1 MVTRVRRGG
10 HLIEAMAGTAL
21 GAVALAAVWFGAK
34 PIVFGATPVVHA
46 TATAPAT
53 AGPPTSAYGASYPAS
68 ASALVSS
75 KRPSQI
81 PVLTYHQLNNGCSAN
96 AEMCNRT
103 GTGDEILTTA
113 QFYAEMNYLHEQG
126 YHSIT
131 ASAYILWAAHKP
143 VLLPSK
149 PILLTVDDGIDNFLG
164 AATPVLRHFGYNMV
178 AMIVTGFATGAQN
191 GQQPYAGFDAS
202 WTQLR
207 QLDPSIWSFA
217 FHAGPQG
224 HPDFASQACPYF
236 YPCQRPG
243 ETDGGY
249 QARVRADVNAGVSQL
264 QSELPGAD
272 TQMWAVPFND
282 LAQAPNEQQSGTEP
296 STWLPGYA
304 NQKFAVVFVDGLRT
318 SANEHYRYE
327 VHGTDSLRNFTTQ
340 LNATLA
346 AGSFTDRPG
355 NSGTAGSD

>member
-1 MVTRVRRGG
+1 MVTRSRRGG

-34 PIVFGATPVVHA
+34 PIVFGTTPFVHA
-46 TATAPAT
+46 TATAEAPT
-53 AGPPTSAYGASYPAS
+53 AAYGASYPAS
-68 ASALVSS
+68 AAAVVTS

-81 PVLTYHQLNNGCSAN
+81 PVLSYHQLNNGCSAT
-96 AEMCNRT
+96 AAMCNRT
-103 GTGDEILTTA
+103 GTADEILTTA
-113 QFYAEMNYLHEQG
+113 QFYAEMKSLHEQG

-131 ASAYILWAAHKP
+131 ASAYTRWAAHEP

-149 PILLTVDDGIDNFLG
+149 PILLTVDDGIENFFG
-164 AATPVLRHFGYNMV
+164 AATPVLRHFGYSMV
-178 AMIVTGFATGAQN
+178 AMIVSGFATGAQN

-224 HPDFASQACPYF
+224 HLESTSQACPYF

-243 ETDGGY
+243 ETDEAY
-249 QARVRADVNAGVSQL
+249 QARVRADINTGVSQL

-272 TQMWAVPFND
+272 TQMWAVPYND
-282 LAQAPNEQQSGTEP
+282 LAQEADEPQSGTEP
-296 STWLPGYA
+296 STWLSGYA
-304 NQKFAVVFVDGLRT
+304 QQNFAVVFVDGLRS

-340 LNATLA
+340 LNTALA
-346 AGSFTDRPG
+346 AGSFTDTSG
-355 NSGTAGSD
+355 TSGTAGSD

>member
-34 PIVFGATPVVHA
+34 PTVFGANPVVHA

-81 PVLTYHQLNNGCSAN
+81 PVLTYHQLNNGYSAN

-131 ASAYILWAAHKP
+131 AALQADPAH
-143 VLLPSK
+143 
-149 PILLTVDDGIDNFLG
+149 
-164 AATPVLRHFGYNMV
+164 R
-178 AMIVTGFATGAQN
+178 
-191 GQQPYAGFDAS
+191 
-202 WTQLR
+202 R
-207 QLDPSIWSFA
+207 
-217 FHAGPQG
+217 
-224 HPDFASQACPYF
+224 
-236 YPCQRPG
+236 
-243 ETDGGY
+243 
-249 QARVRADVNAGVSQL
+249 
-264 QSELPGAD
+264 
-272 TQMWAVPFND
+272 
-282 LAQAPNEQQSGTEP
+282 
-296 STWLPGYA
+296 
-304 NQKFAVVFVDGLRT
+304 
-318 SANEHYRYE
+318 
-327 VHGTDSLRNFTTQ
+327 
-340 LNATLA
+340 
-346 AGSFTDRPG
+346 
-355 NSGTAGSD
+355 

>member
-1 MVTRVRRGG
+1 VVTRNRRGG
-10 HLIEAMAGTAL
+10 HLIEAMAGIAL

-34 PIVFGATPVVHA
+34 PIVFGTTPFVHA
-46 TATAPAT
+46 TATAEAPT
-53 AGPPTSAYGASYPAS
+53 AAYGASYPAS
-68 ASALVSS
+68 AAALVSS

-81 PVLTYHQLNNGCSAN
+81 PVLTYHQLNNGCSAT
-96 AEMCNRT
+96 AAMCNRT
-103 GTGDEILTTA
+103 GAGDEILTTA
-113 QFYAEMNYLHEQG
+113 QFYAELKSLHEQG

-131 ASAYILWAAHKP
+131 ASAYSRWAAHEP

-149 PILLTVDDGIDNFLG
+149 PILLTVDDGIDNFFE
-164 AATPVLRHFGYNMV
+164 AATPVLRHFGYTMV
-178 AMIVTGFATGAQN
+178 AMIVSGFATGAEN

-202 WTQLR
+202 WTELR

-224 HPDFASQACPYF
+224 HLDFTSQACTYF
-236 YPCQRPG
+236 YPCQRSG
-243 ETDGGY
+243 ETDAAY
-249 QARVRADVNAGVSQL
+249 QARVRADVNTGVSQL

-282 LAQAPNEQQSGTEP
+282 LAQAKDEQQSGTDP

-304 NQKFAVVFVDGLRT
+304 QQEFAVVFVDGLRP

-340 LNATLA
+340 LNAALA
-346 AGSFTDRPG
+346 AGSFTDTSG
-355 NSGTAGSD
+355 STGTAGSD